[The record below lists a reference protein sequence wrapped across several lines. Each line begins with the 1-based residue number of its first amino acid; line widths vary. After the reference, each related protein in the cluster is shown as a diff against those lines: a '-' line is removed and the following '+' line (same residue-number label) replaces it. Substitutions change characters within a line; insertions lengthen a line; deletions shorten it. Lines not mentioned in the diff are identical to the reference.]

1 MKKIISGISAVALTC
16 SLALFPNSTSAAT
29 FTDVPTTHW
38 AYPSINSL
46 VEKGYITGISST
58 EFGINTDMTREEVA
72 NVLFNILA
80 DQEKIW
86 NLDLTNPFNDI
97 SSSPY
102 AFQIITVA
110 NNGYL
115 SGKGDGKFDP
125 NGTLTRAE
133 MAVVISK
140 VFDLQTVGATVNFS
154 DVPSTHWAYP
164 YVQKLVQNNVTSG
177 TGNGK
182 YSPNMKTTRAQFTGF
197 LDRGMNVKTVEE
209 PIVEEP
215 IIEEPIIEEPP
226 TSSTGDKSKSE
237 WLALLDSNHN
247 NKITISE
254 VEDGGISLPVYKT
267 ELPNLYALMTDS
279 DKDGVVGEK
288 N

>member
-209 PIVEEP
+209 PI
-215 IIEEPIIEEPP
+215 IEEPIIEEPP

-279 DKDGVVGEK
+279 DKDGAVGEK